1 MAYISDVGEGKK
13 RRRRRRRKRERKGEK
28 GTSFKHIRERWCLKN
43 NRARGARNRER
54 GGEIKRRN
62 ESEGER
68 GEVGWPGSTAEAI
81 NSLGGRY
88 RFSCNYFG
96 ITAATML
103 RYRAAD

>member
-1 MAYISDVGEGKK
+1 MYCAPVGSLKFNDGAKNIHSPRGRGNKWLTLATSGKEK
-13 RRRRRRRKRERKGEK
+13 RGGGGEEERERKGEK

-68 GEVGWPGSTAEAI
+68 ERLVGR
-81 NSLGGRY
+81 GR
-88 RFSCNYFG
+88 R
-96 ITAATML
+96 L
-103 RYRAAD
+103 RQ